1 MFNLETEIADWRAHM
16 IQEGIE
22 RPEILDEL
30 ESHLRSEI
38 ERHLAAG
45 WDAERAFKT
54 AVQQIG
60 DARTI
65 KHEFERAE
73 DCQPPEMQKLLWVAC
88 IGFAAL
94 VSVVSTG
101 VFLTSEMGPTKTALG
116 LVAVSWTVCYLGSLP
131 YVCGF
136 LARIRNQVLRE
147 AARII
152 LVLACPVWTL
162 LLIMPVQSLAV
173 LNFMYAL
180 AAIIPATI
188 LAISWSKLGPGRMT
202 PLTPDGKNPRVRAFI
217 CAADDSFSE
226 STCRSLELAR
236 GEASQLYHDYVG
248 TEHVLLGL
256 LEHDNVCQA
265 LTRIGL
271 DRALVRREILRLAL
285 PGSAHQVSGNLPYTP
300 RATTAMRLA
309 MREAKA
315 SNASQVAP
323 EHVLL
328 GLIRE
333 GSGVASVAL
342 NNLGLN
348 LNNARKLVRKFQ

>member
-1 MFNLETEIADWRAHM
+1 MFNLEKEIADWRSHM
-16 IQEGIE
+16 VQAGIE

-38 ERHLAAG
+38 DRHLADG
-45 WDAERAFKT
+45 SDPQQAFKA

-60 DARTI
+60 NARNI

-73 DCQPPEMQKLLWVAC
+73 DCQPPELQKLLWMAC

-94 VSVVSTG
+94 VSLVSTC
-101 VFLTSEMGPTKTALG
+101 VFLTSELGWTKTAFG

-131 YVCGF
+131 YLCSLLV
-136 LARIRNQVLRE
+136 RIRNQVLRE
-147 AARII
+147 AVRII
-152 LVLACPVWTL
+152 LVLACPVWAL
-162 LLIMPVQSLAV
+162 LLLMPVQSLAM

-180 AAIIPATI
+180 AAIIPPTI
-188 LAISWSKLGPGRMT
+188 LAISWSKRGLGRM
-202 PLTPDGKNPRVRAFI
+202 PPFASG
-217 CAADDSFSE
+217 DSFSE

-271 DRALVRREILRLAL
+271 DRTLVRCEILRLAS
-285 PGSAHQVSGNLPYTP
+285 PGPAHQVSGNLPYTP
-300 RATTAMRLA
+300 RATRAMSLA

-315 SNASQVAP
+315 SNASQVGP

-342 NNLGLN
+342 NNLGLTFE
-348 LNNARKLVRKFQ
+348 NARKLVRKFE

>member
-1 MFNLETEIADWRAHM
+1 MFNVEDAIADWRRQM
-16 IQEGIE
+16 VQEGIE

-38 ERHLAAG
+38 EWHLAAG
-45 WDAERAFKT
+45 WNPQCAFET
-54 AVQQIG
+54 AVEQIG

-65 KHEFERAE
+65 KDEFERAG
-73 DCQPPEMQKLLWVAC
+73 DCQPPELQKLLWVAC

-94 VSVVSTG
+94 VSLVSSY
-101 VFLTSEMGPTKTALG
+101 VFLTSELAWAKTVLG
-116 LVAVSWTVCYLGSLP
+116 FVAVSWTVCYLGSLP
-131 YVCGF
+131 YMCGF
-136 LARIRNQVLRE
+136 LLRIRNQVLRE

-162 LLIMPVQSLAV
+162 LLIMPIQSLAV

-180 AAIIPATI
+180 AAIIPPTI
-188 LAISWSKLGPGRMT
+188 LAISWSKLGLGRMT
-202 PLTPDGKNPRVRAFI
+202 PFTPDN
-217 CAADDSFSE
+217 SFSE

-271 DRALVRREILRLAL
+271 DRTLVRREILRLVGPA
-285 PGSAHQVSGNLPYTP
+285 SAHQVSGNLPYTP
-300 RATTAMRLA
+300 RATRAMRLA
-309 MREAKA
+309 MREAKV
-315 SNASQVAP
+315 SNASQVGP
-323 EHVLL
+323 EHMLL

-333 GSGVASVAL
+333 GSGVASLAL

-348 LNNARKLVRKFQ
+348 LHNARKLVGKFQ

>member
-1 MFNLETEIADWRAHM
+1 MFNLEMEIADWRRHM
-16 IQEGIE
+16 VQEGIE

-38 ERHLAAG
+38 ECYLAAG
-45 WDAERAFKT
+45 WGPQRAFNT
-54 AVQQIG
+54 AVQQMG
-60 DARTI
+60 DARNI

-94 VSVVSTG
+94 VSSY
-101 VFLTSEMGPTKTALG
+101 VFLTSELAWAQILFG
-116 LVAVSWTVCYLGSLP
+116 LAAVSG
-131 YVCGF
+131 
-136 LARIRNQVLRE
+136 A
-147 AARII
+147 
-152 LVLACPVWTL
+152 
-162 LLIMPVQSLAV
+162 
-173 LNFMYAL
+173 
-180 AAIIPATI
+180 I
-188 LAISWSKLGPGRMT
+188 LAISWSKLGLGRMT
-202 PLTPDGKNPRVRAFI
+202 PFTPDN
-217 CAADDSFSE
+217 SFSE
-226 STCRSLELAR
+226 STCRSLESAR
-236 GEASQLYHDYVG
+236 GEASQLHHDYVG

-256 LEHDNVCQA
+256 LEHEQVSQV

-271 DRALVRREILRLAL
+271 NRAVVRRETLRLVC
-285 PGSAHQVSGNLPYTP
+285 PGSAHQVSGNVPYTP
-300 RATTAMRLA
+300 RVTRAMRLA

-333 GSGVASVAL
+333 GSGVASLAL

-348 LNNARKLVRKFQ
+348 LHNARKLVRKFQ